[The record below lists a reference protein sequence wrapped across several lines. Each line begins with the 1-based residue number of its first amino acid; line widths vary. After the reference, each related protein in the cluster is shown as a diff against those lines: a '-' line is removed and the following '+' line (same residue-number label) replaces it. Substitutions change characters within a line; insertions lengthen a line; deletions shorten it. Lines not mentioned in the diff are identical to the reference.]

1 MQIPPNNYEVQKSH
15 NYMGPYG
22 VRFEEV
28 DLVRKGEQKQYMK
41 DLDYLLSLRDGR
53 HGDMNQQEWEAY
65 NRKLRYMNDV
75 SI

>member
-1 MQIPPNNYEVQKSH
+1 
-15 NYMGPYG
+15 MGPYG
-22 VRFEEV
+22 VRFEDL
-28 DLVRKGEQKQYMK
+28 DLVRRGEKRQYMK

-53 HGDMNQQEWEAY
+53 HGDMNQAEWEAY